1 MDLGNRHTAHQ
12 YHRSNPVFRGWK
24 EKSLMA
30 LVRVENLVK
39 SFKDLKVIKGL
50 NFELEPG
57 KCIALIGANGAGKTT
72 TLKML
77 SGLLQPTHG
86 SIHFEGENK
95 DADHRRLIGYL
106 PQHPVFYE
114 WMTAREFLE
123 YAGKLSG
130 LNSREAKERS
140 NELLEL
146 VGIADAKNRRIGKF
160 SGGMKQRLGIAQA
173 IIHRPKLIMLDE
185 PVSAL
190 DPFGRREVLE
200 LLEKLKQEAT
210 VLFSTHILNDAEEVC
225 ESILFLHD
233 GEIIESGTM
242 GQFREKYQQSKI
254 DLVFQGS
261 ADDYLKSLA
270 NDPNVISIKIE
281 GNKASVFAS
290 DIDDVKSTILNKAV
304 QESWPLLKYE
314 ISSISL
320 EDVFMKVVQK

>member
-1 MDLGNRHTAHQ
+1 
-12 YHRSNPVFRGWK
+12 
-24 EKSLMA
+24 MA
-30 LVRVENLVK
+30 LVHVENLVK

-50 NFELEPG
+50 NFELESG

-77 SGLLQPTHG
+77 SGLLEPSEG

-95 DADHRRLIGYL
+95 EDDHRRLIGYL

-130 LNSREAKERS
+130 LSSKEAKERS

-242 GQFREKYQQSKI
+242 DQFREKYQQSKI

-261 ADDYLKSLA
+261 ADDYLKSLG
-270 NDPNVISIKIE
+270 NDPKIISIKIE
-281 GNKASVFAS
+281 GTKASVFAS
-290 DIDDVKSTILNKAV
+290 DIDDVKSTILKKAV
-304 QESWPLLKYE
+304 QENWPLYKYE